1 MCFLS
6 VVLLKEVANKDH
18 CIGEIRQERKQLKQQ
33 LRRLQSKLSA
43 ATSGDGDR
51 GVKKRKC
58 LDPDHDSCLQ
68 LKTTKSGKRLTLQG
82 TLALAIRRNFSNIS
96 TEDIGAVLLKDLS
109 RFTVTRAE
117 VRAGTALVASSRLF
131 FHSMY
136 HDLVSP
142 GKASDFRFALHSF
155 KQDATNSGLMKGSKF
170 CALILRSCYL
180 RENIPDQETP
190 CSDIDWDNF
199 DVDDWVETL
208 VRVSDVLPVRDGSS
222 EATVSQTL
230 KQLDGLG
237 ATTWKT
243 IADDPILQNADM
255 LHWFTST
262 TDAGPNEIGARKILQ
277 AEMKDLPNVLYTDF
291 TCLEHSQHL
300 CSLLGLKAADR
311 CLKGYRDWKYYSSL
325 ATCSNVCRD
334 LSKELFAE
342 WTATH
347 GYKSAVELCKTL
359 WPKACSGRWSGCEKP
374 EERLL
379 LCGEERL
386 TPILE
391 RILEKRQKSR
401 QKDNDTTAID
411 DLAIEETKAY
421 SAKMS
426 RWKKKTLECVRD
438 GLWWRCVKIMHS
450 CRGPLAHFSFFLRKR
465 QDQWGHLAQLCC
477 GKQDAIR
484 AEFDDVWR
492 TLLESGCLS
501 DQANPDDDVGDK
513 KTSDAQ
519 FARNFATLC

>member
-1 MCFLS
+1 M
-6 VVLLKEVANKDH
+6 A
-18 CIGEIRQERKQLKQQ
+18 
-33 LRRLQSKLSA
+33 
-43 ATSGDGDR
+43 
-51 GVKKRKC
+51 KKPKC
-58 LDPDHDSCLQ
+58 LATHGDSCLEIQ
-68 LKTTKSGKRLTLQG
+68 TTRSGKRLTLQG

-131 FHSMY
+131 FHSLY

-142 GKASDFRFALHSF
+142 GKVSEFRFAFHSF

-170 CALILRSCYL
+170 CALVLRSCYL
-180 RENIPDQETP
+180 RKTIPGQETTG
-190 CSDIDWDNF
+190 SDIEWDDF

-237 ATTWKT
+237 ATTWKK
-243 IADDPILQNADM
+243 IAEEPFLQDTNI
-255 LHWFTST
+255 LHWFMST
-262 TDAGPNEIGARKILQ
+262 TDAGPNEIGARKIIQ
-277 AEMKDLPNVLYTDF
+277 ADVKVLPNVIYTDF

-300 CSLLGLKAADR
+300 CALQGLKAADR
-311 CLKGYRDWKYYSSL
+311 CLKGYRNWKYYSSL
-325 ATCSNVCRD
+325 ATCSNVFRD
-334 LSKELFAE
+334 RSKELFAE
-342 WTATH
+342 WTAAH

-386 TPILE
+386 APIME

-401 QKDNDTTAID
+401 QNENDTTAID

-426 RWKKKTLECVRD
+426 RWKKTTLHCVRD

-450 CRGPLAHFSFFLRKR
+450 CRGPLAHLSLFLHKR

-477 GKQDAIR
+477 GKHDAIR
-484 AEFDDVWR
+484 AEFDDVW
-492 TLLESGCLS
+492 TKLLDSGCLS
-501 DQANPDDDVGDK
+501 DHANPGEDDGDNA
-513 KTSDAQ
+513 DAQ
-519 FARNFATLC
+519 FARNFATPG